1 MKMSF
6 GAKLVTGFVVCS
18 FGISLATFL
27 FDYYGYFGLVGSFN
41 ARLAYVGVMSIVF
54 GLIFGKAYG
63 GYIARSIRSM
73 KQATFVI
80 SRGDLRQK
88 VQVESNDDLGTMG
101 ESFNQMVD
109 SLVHTIQ
116 EVKTVSDAI
125 YDSAMNLSATSEEMN
140 ASTLEI
146 STNVQ
151 NIAKGAGIQAQMGSQ
166 TNSVTKELAES
177 IGIVAQKADAADH
190 LAQEVFQRASEGNQH
205 TLQAAER
212 ISEVAGKLDR
222 ASALVQGFRERTLD
236 INNAVRHITSIAQQT
251 HLLALN
257 ATIEAARAGEHGR
270 GFAVVADEVRKLSHE
285 TRKLA
290 EQISGLADAI
300 NLESQDVL
308 SSIADSTTSAVQG
321 KDVMKS
327 ASRTLQVI
335 LDSVQASLNQVQE
348 ITRLTREQ
356 TLSAARLV
364 ESIEEIARIAEE
376 NAQGTQEAQS
386 ATQQQTA
393 AMEEL
398 ANSAQELSRTSDR
411 LKSSVAAFQ
420 Y

>member
-18 FGISLATFL
+18 FGIALVTFL
-27 FDYYGYFGLVGSFN
+27 FDFYSYFGLADSFN
-41 ARLAYVGVMSIVF
+41 SRLAVVGICSIIF
-54 GLIFGKAYG
+54 GLIFGKVYG
-63 GYIARSIRSM
+63 SYVAHSIRKL
-73 KQATFVI
+73 KQATSVI

-88 VQVESNDDLGTMG
+88 VEIGSHDDLGAMG
-101 ESFNQMVD
+101 ESFNHMVE
-109 SLVHTIQ
+109 SLVQTIQ
-116 EVKTVSDAI
+116 EVKSVSDTI
-125 YDSAMNLSATSEEMN
+125 YDSAMNLSATSQEMN

-146 STNVQ
+146 STTVQ
-151 NIAKGAGIQAQMGSQ
+151 SIANGARIQAQMGTQ
-166 TNSVTKELAES
+166 TNGVTKELAES
-177 IGIVAQKADAADH
+177 IEIVAQKADSADR
-190 LAQEVFQRASEGNQH
+190 LAQEMYSRASEGNQH
-205 TLQAAER
+205 TLLASER
-212 ISEVAGKLDR
+212 MSEVAGKLDR
-222 ASALVQGFRERTLD
+222 ASGLVQGFRERSLE

-257 ATIEAARAGEHGR
+257 ATIEAARAGDHGR
-270 GFAVVADEVRKLSHE
+270 GFAVVAEEVRKLSQD

-300 NLESQDVL
+300 NLGSQEVL
-308 SSIADSTTSAVQG
+308 TSISDSSQ
-321 KDVMKS
+321 S
-327 ASRTLQVI
+327 ASQGRETMRFANRSLQEIV
-335 LDSVQASLNQVQE
+335 DSVQASLNQVQE

-364 ESIEEIARIAEE
+364 EAIEEIARIAEQ
-376 NAQGTQEAQS
+376 NAEGTHEAH
-386 ATQQQTA
+386 AAAQQQTA

-398 ANSAQELSRTSDR
+398 AASAQELSRTSDR